1 MKKFKKSLIIA
12 ASILLIACLALFIA
26 YGDNGLVELNS
37 KKAEKKQLIIRNQ
50 KLQKEILSDYRQVD
64 RLKNDLEFIRVL
76 AKHELGWVE
85 KDEVVFKIRSKTTNP
100 KNRPMK

>member
-12 ASILLIACLALFIA
+12 VSILLIASLALFIA

-64 RLKNDLEFIRVL
+64 RLKNDLDFIKVL

-85 KDEVVFKIRSKTTNP
+85 KDEVVFKIRSKTTNSN
-100 KNRPMK
+100 NRPMQ